1 LPPGNAEAESAG
13 ARRGPFRR
21 SPGPGR
27 DGAGSRPGDLAP
39 DSFAGSGTALMAAV
53 SLGRRAI
60 GVDRSLE
67 ALRAFWPKAE
77 KGPRLQVLRASF
89 G

>member
-1 LPPGNAEAESAG
+1 M
-13 ARRGPFRR
+13 
-21 SPGPGR
+21 
-27 DGAGSRPGDLAP
+27 
-39 DSFAGSGTALMAAV
+39 MAAV

-67 ALRAFWPKAE
+67 APKAFWPKAE